1 MILSVVSKI
10 IVANVCFVVGFGLRK
25 IVRAAGPL
33 FRIVLFRGIKRNI
46 GMCFYFDH
54 CSWFLSYAYVG
65 GGRFFEAPQH
75 HLALNPSCQLAH
87 FLWTT

>member
-1 MILSVVSKI
+1 MLLSVVSKI

-46 GMCFYFDH
+46 GMCFSFDH

-65 GGRFFEAPQH
+65 MVLGEGG
-75 HLALNPSCQLAH
+75 
-87 FLWTT
+87 FLKPLHIIWL